1 MSGWMEVEWTCLFL
15 WIVGWSKD
23 WSPDTSTSENLSGD
37 VWMEKVRKLF
47 KYVWIS
53 QQTGTRNALKMMW
66 VAFRLTAF
74 HLHGRRARQWW
85 HGGMVHVR
93 VAIFGPVF
101 LGQLQGAKNPCRSS
115 TWAAGH
121 RQSLSRSSE
130 RVGDMFVWF
139 ELAVWNDT
147 ECRPA
152 SCGHQVFT
160 LRWPE
165 CAIVNDAQTS
175 NYFYCWKF
183 RILPWMR
190 APCASLS
197 TASAAGCKEIDR
209 STAKKSAAANAAAT
223 AATHAAPSKKGP
235 AKCSHIRFPNAEVV
249 EDMGCEVTAHLR
261 FHTFFWISLTNEPMR
276 SKEHSI
282 SITASTISI
291 VQPIQLKSMESL
303 RGFSGAKA
311 TLQRFEGALCDSDLQ
326 QLFNLQDMLDIRT
339 CCAVE

>member
-15 WIVGWSKD
+15 WIVDWRKD

-37 VWMEKVRKLF
+37 IWMENVRKLF

-66 VAFRLTAF
+66 LPSGLQLFASTA
-74 HLHGRRARQWW
+74 GERGN
-85 HGGMVHVR
+85 GGMVHLR

-101 LGQLQGAKNPCRSS
+101 LGLLQGAKNPCRSS

-160 LRWPE
+160 LKWSE

-175 NYFYCWKF
+175 NYFYCF
-183 RILPWMR
+183 SSEFCLECVRR
-190 APCASLS
+190 AP
-197 TASAAGCKEIDR
+197 ASARPAR
-209 STAKKSAAANAAAT
+209 PAAKKSIGARPKNPPQLT
-223 AATHAAPSKKGP
+223 QLQPLQPMPRP
-235 AKCSHIRFPNAEVV
+235 ARKAQQNVHTFPNAEVV

-261 FHTFFWISLTNEPMR
+261 SHTFFWISLTNEPMR